1 MAYGNRPLAAV
12 TADLPV
18 GRGRMPPGQ
27 LAINRGGPP
36 AATPTAISCRFASDR
51 YRRLP
56 GRARSPFSPPACR
69 NHASAARPAP
79 QPHPPSGPAR
89 RPGRVPECESRT
101 ALVNGSRPLFTATT
115 FIITE
120 PLRGSVESARPIG
133 RGTRSALGHRWAGRF
148 RIRGLPAEFWPR
160 SLRRSAPS
168 IHRATGSGRRHRR
181 AAGRRPGVP
190 SPRR

>member
-1 MAYGNRPLAAV
+1 MATGRWPLLRRISRSAV
-12 TADLPV
+12 A
-18 GRGRMPPGQ
+18 GCRPGQ
-27 LAINRGGPP
+27 LAINRGGPS

-56 GRARSPFSPPACR
+56 GRARSPSPR
-69 NHASAARPAP
+69 RPAGTT
-79 QPHPPSGPAR
+79 PPGQHRSHTRLPDRQA

-101 ALVNGSRPLFTATT
+101 ALGNGSRPLFTATT
-115 FIITE
+115 FTITE

-148 RIRGLPAEFWPR
+148 RIHGLPAEFWPR
-160 SLRRSAPS
+160 PLRRSAPS

-190 SPRR
+190 SLRR